1 MKLNTDGTDGSYK
14 EKSSSSK
21 NTENPYDQ
29 EKYNVCLLG
38 FVVLIKKIP
47 QKVCVFVRN
56 FISFHIAINLFSFR
70 KTNISLTTQT

>member
-14 EKSSSSK
+14 EKSSCSK

-47 QKVCVFVRN
+47 QKVCVCVCVCEILFH
-56 FISFHIAINLFSFR
+56 FILQLIYFHFE
-70 KTNISLTTQT
+70 KLTLV